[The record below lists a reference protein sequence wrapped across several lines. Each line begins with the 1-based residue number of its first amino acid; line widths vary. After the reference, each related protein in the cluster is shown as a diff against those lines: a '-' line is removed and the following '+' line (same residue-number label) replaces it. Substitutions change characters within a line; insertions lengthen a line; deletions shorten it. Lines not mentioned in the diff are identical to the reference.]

1 MLKSQSFHPKIIIA
15 HHFDEMK
22 YQIDINTETILEK
35 SSEQALTNDEINGL
49 NKLREKQIEKLN
61 EIESI
66 GLNMVIF
73 DEDEYKCRW
82 AHVIDDKS
90 LDYGRKIDLI
100 KEALILT
107 DCILLEDSE
116 LNSKKS
122 LWITPFYLNN
132 NNANFLR

>member
-1 MLKSQSFHPKIIIA
+1 MQKSQSFHPKIIIA
-15 HHFDEMK
+15 DHFDEMK

-66 GLNMVIF
+66 GLNMVKF

-82 AHVIDDKS
+82 AHVIDDKA